1 LAIRQ
6 AGTTGTSAFLRDA
19 ATGRCMAAVLVS
31 LIVLAGFAPS
41 VSAASRVLLEKDNLE
56 EGHGVG
62 GFCIYPPIGLRDH

>member
-1 LAIRQ
+1 
-6 AGTTGTSAFLRDA
+6 
-19 ATGRCMAAVLVS
+19 MAAVLVS